1 MLREKVES
9 RKQLEA
15 KFQDIARKIQANRD
29 FTSAEQ
35 KRVKDTLKALQA
47 KFEFKLKELR
57 EDFEGKIGAMRL
69 YNREQFKLADE
80 RLNALEDAITKEVED
95 RVTESDELIY
105 ETKDD
110 LTNLQSQFDEECQ
123 TRADREKDILQALDD
138 EKYKLGKKI
147 DAERTNK
154 SLTLGKF
161 RDDTN
166 RQLKMQHKY
175 VEEFQKNAMI
185 EFQKLRETLENE
197 MDDRFLSQDEIIDNL
212 SNSIKTFQ
220 DTMKIIGQTVI

>member
-1 MLREKVES
+1 MSTKKQLLVKKDMTGFLTHQDDNKALKDMDNQMNEMDQDYDVMLREKIES

-29 FTSAEQ
+29 FTSAEH
-35 KRVKDTLKALQA
+35 KRVKDTLKALQS
-47 KFEFKLKELR
+47 KFEYKLKELR
-57 EDFEGKIGAMRL
+57 DNYEGKINAMRK
-69 YNREQFKLADE
+69 YNREQFDLADK
-80 RLNALEDAITKEVED
+80 RLTSLEDAISKEVDD
-95 RVTESDELIY
+95 RITESDELIF
-105 ETKDD
+105 ETRDD
-110 LTNLQSQFDEECQ
+110 LQTLQNQFDEECQ
-123 TRADREKDILQALDD
+123 TRTDREKDILQALDD

-175 VEEFQKNAMI
+175 VEEFQKDAMI
-185 EFQKLRETLENE
+185 EF
-197 MDDRFLSQDEIIDNL
+197 
-212 SNSIKTFQ
+212 
-220 DTMKIIGQTVI
+220 

>member
-1 MLREKVES
+1 MRVHN
-9 RKQLEA
+9 RK
-15 KFQDIARKIQANRD
+15 
-29 FTSAEQ
+29 
-35 KRVKDTLKALQA
+35 
-47 KFEFKLKELR
+47 EFKAADK
-57 EDFEGKIGAMRL
+57 RL
-69 YNREQFKLADE
+69 T
-80 RLNALEDAITKEVED
+80 ALEDAITKEVED

-105 ETKDD
+105 ETRDD
-110 LTNLQSQFDEECQ
+110 LQNLQSQFDEECQ
-123 TRADREKDILQALDD
+123 TRNDREKDILQALDD

-197 MDDRFLSQDEIIDNL
+197 MDDRFTSQDEIIDNL